1 MPVPGGYKMETG
13 AEVCNEY
20 SNFVVVYRISGK
32 INKTDNIMK
41 QIISMAVCLLCALR
55 MAAVPADPTPV
66 TVTQP
71 DGSQLTI
78 SLHGDEFYHFTTTAD
93 GYTVVRSQA
102 GGYTY
107 AALDGSGRIVPS
119 AIAAHNPGQRT
130 AAERTMLGKTGKF
143 LQSTAAVADSRAR
156 RARAQG
162 GSRIKPIDYNAFRGL
177 VVLVNF
183 KGKKFMRSDA
193 ADFYNKM
200 LNQPNYKGYVNEDGS
215 ENPYGKYTGSVRD
228 YYYDNSMGKFSPHFD
243 VVGPVEVD
251 YDSTDMHSSGA
262 EARSI
267 LAEAVG
273 KLGSTVNLADY
284 DTDGDG
290 VVDMVYFI
298 VAGHGANVSGND
310 ANLLWP
316 HKWQFVNQRQRGV
329 WLGLY
334 ACSTEMQGS
343 QTTAILDGIGTICH
357 EFSHVLGLPDLY
369 DTNYEVEG
377 QSNDPGPW
385 DVMASGSYLNRSRT
399 PCGYSAWERYTL
411 GFMNPKRIDADQSYT
426 LNPLNTDN
434 EAYILP
440 TLDSR
445 EFFML
450 ENRQRHEWDAYLPW
464 HGMIVARV
472 DSTEEWGNRVNTDPS
487 HNHYELLR
495 AGGSH
500 RGTFTGDPFP
510 GTAGVRTITSFTS
523 PSLCQ
528 WNGAQNPRAITGIAE
543 NDGVITFNAQRT
555 SDLTMYV
562 ETFEQ
567 MAAGAKGTGV
577 KGAFSDIDFTRC
589 SVAEPDSAVCH
600 GKKAVAMAV
609 PSAIAFSTPKS
620 YNAYLVAASVFNPSQ
635 NAAKFM
641 LEYMA
646 EGDSVWT
653 RNPNSIEVGANSEA
667 QLRWYLSQQ
676 GQQKLRI
683 MKVAGSQKVNTYLDD
698 IMVYGTVPA
707 GVEAISAASA
717 KSGFAASARGLDVQ
731 VIGAAA
737 GSRVALYAIS
747 GAVVAT
753 ATADPSGRA
762 TMHAPARGFYVVASH
777 GHAVKVRL

>member
-1 MPVPGGYKMETG
+1 
-13 AEVCNEY
+13 
-20 SNFVVVYRISGK
+20 
-32 INKTDNIMK
+32 MK
-41 QIISMAVCLLCALR
+41 QIITLALCLLCALR
-55 MAAVPADPTPV
+55 LAAVPADPTPV

-78 SLHGDEFYHFTTTAD
+78 ELHGDEFYHFTTTAD

-102 GGYTY
+102 GGYAY
-107 AALDGSGRIVPS
+107 AALDGSGRLV
-119 AIAAHNPGQRT
+119 ATAMAAHNPGQRT
-130 AAERTMLGKTGKF
+130 AAERALLDKTGKF
-143 LQSTAAVADSRAR
+143 LKSAAAVADSRAR
-156 RARAQG
+156 RARVQG

-183 KGKKFMRSDA
+183 KGKKFKRSDA
-193 ADFYNKM
+193 ADFYDKM
-200 LNQPNYKGYVNEDGS
+200 LNQPNYKGYVNEDGT

-228 YYYDNSMGKFSPHFD
+228 YYHDNSMGKFTPHFD

-251 YDSTDMHSSGA
+251 HDSTDMHSSGA
-262 EARSI
+262 DARSI

-273 KLGSTVNLADY
+273 KLGSSVNLADY

-290 VVDMVYFI
+290 VVDMIYFI

-316 HKWQFVNQRQRGV
+316 HKWQFVSQRKNHV

-334 ACSTEMQGS
+334 ACSTEMQGAQS
-343 QTTAILDGIGTICH
+343 TEILDGIGTICH

-369 DTNYEVEG
+369 DTNYEVDG

-411 GFMNPKRIDADQSYT
+411 GFMNPKRIDADQAYT

-440 TLDSR
+440 SLDSR

-450 ENRQRHEWDAYLPW
+450 ENRQHHEWDAYLPW

-495 AGGSH
+495 AGNSY
-500 RGTFTGDPFP
+500 RGTLTDDPYP
-510 GTAGVRTITSFTS
+510 GTLGVRTITNFTK
-523 PSLCQ
+523 PSLRQ

-543 NDGVITFNAQRT
+543 NDGVITFSTQRT
-555 SDLTMYV
+555 SDMTTYV

-567 MAAGAKGTGV
+567 MAVGATGSGV
-577 KGAFSDIDFTRC
+577 KGTFGDIDFTRC
-589 SVAEPDSAVCH
+589 QVAAPDSDMCRGKHAV
-600 GKKAVAMAV
+600 KMAV
-609 PSAIAFSTPKS
+609 PSALAFFTPK
-620 YNAYLVAASVFNPSQ
+620 AASAYMVTAYVFNPSSST
-635 NAAKFM
+635 AKFM

-653 RNPNSIEVGANSEA
+653 RDASSVEVNA
-667 QLRWYLSQQ
+667 QTDGQLSWNLSQQ
-676 GQQKLRI
+676 GQMKLRI
-683 MKVAGSQKVNTYLDD
+683 MQVAGSQKVGTYLDD
-698 IMVYGTVPA
+698 LTVYVTVPA
-707 GVEAISAASA
+707 GIETISSSPAHSGLAASA
-717 KSGFAASARGLDVQ
+717 SGLNVVVAGAAS
-731 VIGAAA
+731 
-737 GSRVALYAIS
+737 GSRIALYAIS

-753 ATADPSGRA
+753 ATADDGGRA
-762 TMHAPARGFYVVASH
+762 TLPAPARGFYVVASQ
-777 GHAVKVRL
+777 GKAAKVRL

>member
-1 MPVPGGYKMETG
+1 
-13 AEVCNEY
+13 
-20 SNFVVVYRISGK
+20 
-32 INKTDNIMK
+32 MK
-41 QIISMAVCLLCALR
+41 QMITLALCLLCALR

-78 SLHGDEFYHFTTTAD
+78 ALHGDEFYHFTTTSD
-93 GYTVVRSQA
+93 GYTVMCTQA

-107 AALDGSGRIVPS
+107 AALDGSGRLM
-119 AIAAHNPGQRT
+119 ATATMAHNPGQRT
-130 AAERTMLGKTGKF
+130 AAELTMLGKTGKF
-143 LQSTAAVADSRAR
+143 LTSASAVADSRAR
-156 RARAQG
+156 VQG
-162 GSRIKPIDYNAFRGL
+162 SRRIKPIDYNAFRGL

-183 KGKKFMRSDA
+183 KNKKFKRSDA

-200 LNQPNYKGYVNEDGS
+200 LNQPNYKGYVNEDGT

-228 YYYDNSMGKFSPHFD
+228 YYYDNSMGKFAPHFD

-251 YDSTDMHSSGA
+251 YDSTDMHGSGA
-262 EARSI
+262 DARSI

-273 KLGSTVNLADY
+273 KLGSKVNLANY

-310 ANLLWP
+310 GNLLWP
-316 HKWQFVNQRQRGV
+316 HKWQFVNQRQGNM
-329 WLGLY
+329 WLGMY

-343 QTTAILDGIGTICH
+343 QKTEILDGIGTICH

-369 DTNYEVEG
+369 DTNYEVDG
-377 QSNDPGPW
+377 QSNHPGPW

-411 GFMNPKRIDADQSYT
+411 GFMNPKRIDADTTYT

-440 TLDSR
+440 SLDSR

-495 AGGSH
+495 AGNSY
-500 RGTFTGDPFP
+500 RLTLTDDPYP
-510 GTAGVRTITSFTS
+510 GTLGVRTITNFTT
-523 PSLCQ
+523 PSLRQ
-528 WNGAQNPRAITGIAE
+528 WCGAYNPRAITDIVE
-543 NDGVITFNAQRT
+543 YDGVISFNVKRT
-555 SDLTMYV
+555 SDLVERV

-567 MAAGAKGTGV
+567 MPVGATGSGV
-577 KGAFSDIDFTRC
+577 KGVFTDFDFTRC
-589 SVAEPDSAVCH
+589 SVAAPDSAMCR
-600 GKKAVAMAV
+600 GKHAVKMAV
-609 PSAIAFSTPKS
+609 PSALAFSTPKDA
-620 YNAYLVAASVFNPSQ
+620 NAYLVTAYVFNPSSTP
-635 NAAKFM
+635 AKFM

-653 RNPNSIEVGANSEA
+653 RDANSIEVGAKTDG
-667 QLRWYLSQQ
+667 QLRWALSQQ
-676 GQQKLRI
+676 GQMKLRI
-683 MKVAGSQKVNTYLDD
+683 MQVAGSQKADTYLDD
-698 IMVYGTVPA
+698 LAVYGTVPTGIETIA
-707 GVEAISAASA
+707 ATAAHSGLAASA
-717 KSGFAASARGLDVQ
+717 SGLNVL
-731 VIGAAA
+731 VTGAAA
-737 GSRVALYAIS
+737 GCRVTLYAIS

-753 ATADPSGRA
+753 ATADDGGRA
-762 TMHAPARGFYVVASH
+762 TLPAPARGFYVVASQ
-777 GHAVKVRL
+777 GHAAKVRL

>member
-1 MPVPGGYKMETG
+1 M
-13 AEVCNEY
+13 
-20 SNFVVVYRISGK
+20 RK
-32 INKTDNIMK
+32 INKTYNIMK
-41 QIISMAVCLLCALR
+41 QMITLALCLLCALR
-55 MAAVPADPTPV
+55 MMAVPADPTPV

-78 SLHGDEFYHFTTTAD
+78 ALHGDEFYHFTTTAD

-107 AALDGSGRIVPS
+107 AALDAAGRLT
-119 AIAAHNPGQRT
+119 ATTTMAHNPEQRT
-130 AAERTMLGKTGKF
+130 KAERALLGQTVKY
-143 LQSTAAVADSRAR
+143 LRSVAAVADSRAR
-156 RARAQG
+156 RASVQG
-162 GSRIKPIDYNAFRGL
+162 SHRIKPIDYSKFRGL

-183 KGKKFMRSDA
+183 KNKKFKRSDA

-200 LNQPNYKGYVNEDGS
+200 LNQPNYKGYVNEDGT

-228 YYYDNSMGKFSPHFD
+228 YYYDNSMGKFAPHFD
-243 VVGPVEVD
+243 VLGPVEVD
-251 YDSTDMHSSGA
+251 YDSTDMHGSGTD
-262 EARSI
+262 ARSI

-273 KLGSTVNLADY
+273 KLGSSVNLADY

-310 ANLLWP
+310 GNLLWP
-316 HKWQFVNQRQRGV
+316 HKWQFVNQRQDNK

-343 QTTAILDGIGTICH
+343 QKTEILDGIGTICH

-369 DTNYEVEG
+369 DTNYEVDG

-411 GFMNPKRIDADQSYT
+411 GFMNPTRIDADQTYT

-440 TLDSR
+440 SLDSR

-464 HGMIVARV
+464 HGMIVVRV
-472 DSTEEWGNRVNTDPS
+472 DSTEEWGNRVNTDPK

-495 AGGSH
+495 AGGIY
-500 RGTFTGDPFP
+500 RGTLTGDPFP
-510 GTAGVRTITSFTS
+510 GTSGVRSITSFTT

-528 WNGAQNPRAITGIAE
+528 WNGAQNPRVIINIAE
-543 NDGVITFNAQRT
+543 NDGVITFNSQRT
-555 SDLTMYV
+555 SELTAYV

-567 MAAGAKGTGV
+567 MAEGTAGTGV
-577 KGAFSDIDFTRC
+577 KGIFGDIDFTRC
-589 SVAEPDSAVCH
+589 QVAAPDSAMCR
-600 GKKAVAMAV
+600 GKHAVKMAV
-609 PSAIAFSTPKS
+609 PSALAFSVPKS
-620 YNAYLVAASVFNPSQ
+620 ANAYLLTACVFNQSSSV
-635 NAAKFM
+635 AKFM
-641 LEYMA
+641 LEYMCD
-646 EGDSVWT
+646 GDTVWT
-653 RNPNSIEVGANSEA
+653 RDVNSIEIDAKTDG
-667 QLRWYLSQQ
+667 QLRWSLSRQDLT
-676 GQQKLRI
+676 KLRI
-683 MKVAGSQKVNTYLDD
+683 MQVAGSQKVGTYLDD
-698 IMVYGTVPA
+698 ITVYGTVPA
-707 GVEAISAASA
+707 GIETIAATTTP
-717 KSGFAASARGLDVQ
+717 SGFAASPCGLNVL
-731 VIGAAA
+731 VTGAVA
-737 GSRVALYAIS
+737 GSRVTLYAIS
-747 GAVVAT
+747 GAVVGT
-753 ATADPSGRA
+753 ATADDGGHATLPAPS
-762 TMHAPARGFYVVASH
+762 RGFYVVASQ
-777 GHAVKVRL
+777 GQASKVRL